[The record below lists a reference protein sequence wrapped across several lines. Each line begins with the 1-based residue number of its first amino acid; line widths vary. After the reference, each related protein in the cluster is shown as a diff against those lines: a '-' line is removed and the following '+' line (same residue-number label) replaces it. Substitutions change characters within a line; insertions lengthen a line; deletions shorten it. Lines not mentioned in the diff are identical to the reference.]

1 MSLEPELAKNLS
13 PERKVPKGWQR
24 ITLGQLATFHRGYDL
39 PHADMIEGQYPVV
52 GSNGIIGFHEDF
64 KAKGLGV
71 VIGRSGNLGK
81 PFFVKTD
88 YWPHNTSLYVS
99 EFHCSDPSFVYYFL
113 KTLNLGDY
121 NAGSAVPTL
130 NRNHIHSLEVVVP
143 SKIEEQAVIGK
154 ILSNLD
160 SKIEINNQSN
170 KVLEA
175 VGEAVFKRWFI
186 DFEFPNQEG
195 KPYKSSGGEMDPSQI
210 GDKPRGWPVKPFSEV
225 TAINPL
231 RKIENAADCN

>member
-1 MSLEPELAKNLS
+1 MSLKPQLTKNVS
-13 PERKVPKGWQR
+13 SERNVPKGWQK
-24 ITLGQLATFHRGYDL
+24 ITLGQLATLHRGYDL

-52 GSNGIIGFHEDF
+52 GSNGVIGFHEDF
-64 KAKGLGV
+64 KAKGPGV

-143 SKIEEQAVIGK
+143 SKIEEQAAIGK

-160 SKIEINNQSN
+160 SKIEVNSQSN
-170 KVLEA
+170 KILED
-175 VGEAVFKRWFI
+175 VGGAIFKRWFV
-186 DFEFPNQEG
+186 DFEFPSREG
-195 KPYKSSGGEMDPSQI
+195 KPYKSSGGEM
-210 GDKPRGWPVKPFSEV
+210 KNSE
-225 TAINPL
+225 
-231 RKIENAADCN
+231 